1 MLGLSKVGRD
11 ASDVS
16 CKWQATRAGTGARQ
30 GTSMPH
36 FKVKRGSAS
45 VSELT
50 TFHMKYI
57 GVKFLRFVS
66 ILQILFIYEYESHP
80 FDTQRKIRRNSAN
93 SG

>member
-1 MLGLSKVGRD
+1 
-11 ASDVS
+11 
-16 CKWQATRAGTGARQ
+16 
-30 GTSMPH
+30 MPP

>member
-1 MLGLSKVGRD
+1 MEESALGPRPG
-11 ASDVS
+11 
-16 CKWQATRAGTGARQ
+16 Q

-80 FDTQRKIRRNSAN
+80 FDTQRKINGSSAIW
-93 SG
+93 SQGPVSASFRLPLVP